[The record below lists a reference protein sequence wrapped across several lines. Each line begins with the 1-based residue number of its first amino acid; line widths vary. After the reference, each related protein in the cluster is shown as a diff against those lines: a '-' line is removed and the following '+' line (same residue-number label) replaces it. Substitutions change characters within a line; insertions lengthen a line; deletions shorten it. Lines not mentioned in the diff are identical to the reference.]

1 MADPRFSQNAAR
13 LSEDIG
19 DVLTAIRRMI
29 ADDDALSSARDSIQA
44 ERNGLVQDDAGEF
57 LARRYG
63 QCRPGTAN
71 GRNGSPAG
79 SGGGCP

>member
-63 QCRPGTAN
+63 GNAAL
-71 GRNGSPAG
+71 GSNRVRTRGLAVDG
-79 SGGGCP
+79 AE